1 MTAQQFKENLLYDF
15 SEILTASKL
24 KYLENSI
31 DTIINQVKLD
41 VINQRYKKPIE
52 IDSHGANDYIRKA
65 NTNEPK

>member
-1 MTAQQFKENLLYDF
+1 MTAQQFKENLLNDF

-41 VINQRYKKPIE
+41 MIMKSNSKPIE
-52 IDSHGANDYIRKA
+52 IDTHGANDYIRKA
-65 NTNEPK
+65 NTNEP